1 MTVILVLATFAAFIL
16 IDLLLRWALNR
27 RKAAQP
33 GGAGAREK
41 SREAPRAVPPAL
53 QPAYVEGFLVP
64 ERLSYHPGHS
74 WLCRE
79 RRNLVRVGVDEFAA
93 ALAGPIQKIELPK
106 PGRWVRQGQK
116 AWSLHRDGEKTEMVS
131 PIEGEVIEVNSDLA
145 SDPTLLRK
153 DPYGRGWLMTV
164 FVPDEES
171 TARNLLPGGM
181 VRAWM
186 RDAVERLYA
195 RQPQLAGAVAADGGR
210 PADDVFGALPDASWK
225 DLTGEFF
232 LT

>member
-1 MTVILVLATFAAFIL
+1 MTVILVLATFLAFIL
-16 IDLLLRWALNR
+16 LDYWLQR
-27 RKAAQP
+27 RKVVQP
-33 GGAGAREK
+33 VVAEARERT
-41 SREAPRAVPPAL
+41 REAPRAVPPAL

-64 ERLSYHPGHS
+64 EQLSYHPGHS
-74 WLCRE
+74 WLFRE

-116 AWSLHRDGEKTEMVS
+116 AWSFHRDGEKTEMVS
-131 PIEGEVIEVNSDLA
+131 PIEGEVIEVNSELA
-145 SDPTLLRK
+145 SDPALLRK

-171 TARNLLPGGM
+171 TARNLLPSGM

-186 RDAVERLYA
+186 RDAVEKLYA

-210 PADDVFGALPDASWK
+210 PADDVFAALPDASWK
-225 DLTGEFF
+225 DLTREFF

>member
-1 MTVILVLATFAAFIL
+1 MTIILGVVATLLTFIL
-16 IDLLLRWALNR
+16 LASWLQR
-27 RKAAQP
+27 RKAVHP
-33 GGAGAREK
+33 VVTEARERTGK
-41 SREAPRAVPPAL
+41 APRAVPPAL

-64 ERLSYHPGHS
+64 EQLSYHPGHS
-74 WLCRE
+74 WVFRE

-106 PGRWVRQGQK
+106 PGRWIRQGQK
-116 AWSLHRDGEKTEMVS
+116 AWSFHRDGEKTEMVS
-131 PIEGEVIEVNSDLA
+131 PIEGEVVEVNSDLA
-145 SDPTLLRK
+145 GDPTLLRK

-171 TARNLLPGGM
+171 TARNLLPGSIVG
-181 VRAWM
+181 AWM

-225 DLTGEFF
+225 ALTQEFF
-232 LT
+232 LI